1 MQTERELMK
10 QEKAHLETER
20 ILANKERERHK
31 RAELDLM
38 RKHQMKIREIE
49 AAHEEDL
56 RKMRMM
62 LDDYKEKKLQDQG
75 LVNQLQARNREM
87 SVQLNDARKRAQTL
101 PAKNDA
107 AGDIDPDEYALKKK
121 SYSSRDVDALFG
133 SQTPK
138 KRKSDLKSRT
148 SLRRPFNRCLRGIV
162 SPGVP

>member
-107 AGDIDPDEYALKKK
+107 AGDIDPDEYALKKIVFVSGCGRPIWISDPK
-121 SYSSRDVDALFG
+121 EAQIRSQIKNLPFGVHSTDAYEA
-133 SQTPK
+133 S
-138 KRKSDLKSRT
+138 
-148 SLRRPFNRCLRGIV
+148 
-162 SPGVP
+162 